1 MAGSGAAAGGGAVET
16 GETSLAPLSDS
27 TTVENVVGPLVRG
40 STGGVVGVCALCN
53 SLVTGRGVSCGGC
66 GKVFHADRVCLGVDD
81 AVISVL
87 TRENNSAVSYNC
99 CICRNSEG
107 NSGMGGGGMLNQMLS
122 IIGGLV
128 SEVRKLADTVAD
140 LQKIC
145 PRDGSGISSGHTNS
159 SDPPAQIG
167 ANTVMSEV
175 REVYEREKRKYNII
189 LRGAGDRSADQIQAL
204 LNDVCQYLSI
214 DSITLCDITRV
225 APAIFRAKISEDVKR
240 YSLLSE
246 VRRLRFSPIY
256 RNLYIQRDLTYRQ
269 RGEVIAKRSA
279 MRSREDG
286 AINDVGS
293 SGSDLSAGD
302 SGEVNST
309 PVGSGRGT
317 RGRGMTVVRGNSVG
331 RGIRGGSQGD
341 RGVVGRVGG
350 GRGVVVRFGGGRG
363 VVDRAGGGRGVGG
376 GGGEM
381 GGGRGVGSS
390 NLGSR
395 GRGNGKQRPPF
406 ATNHMRRNPHLN

>member
-350 GRGVVVRFGGGRG
+350 GRGV
-363 VVDRAGGGRGVGG
+363 
-376 GGGEM
+376 
-381 GGGRGVGSS
+381 GSS
-390 NLGSR
+390 NLR
-395 GRGNGKQRPPF
+395 GRSRGNGNQHPPF
-406 ATNHMRRNPHLN
+406 AANHMRRNPHLN